1 MALLSTNHK
10 CTHPCLLLL
19 RGDSYGGVYW
29 RCCWVLGVRNPQ
41 LVASEVWSLRFQDK
55 LHNSDSLLFVLIPF
69 YVILLLI
76 IHLWCLYM
84 YETLSWHTYSYAF
97 GFVLKTGCDMTSQSN
112 QMSLL
117 SSFLFFFLTMVF
129 QDCRLVFYFCYINR
143 NLHYLVRFVQKKSS
157 HACCRIG
164 LRVDLYE
171 IGSGFHRFPQQT
183 LVQELLICPDWKILL
198 FRFSNETAIPEL
210 KSTFSAGWC

>member
-1 MALLSTNHK
+1 
-10 CTHPCLLLL
+10 
-19 RGDSYGGVYW
+19 
-29 RCCWVLGVRNPQ
+29 
-41 LVASEVWSLRFQDK
+41 
-55 LHNSDSLLFVLIPF
+55 
-69 YVILLLI
+69 
-76 IHLWCLYM
+76 
-84 YETLSWHTYSYAF
+84 
-97 GFVLKTGCDMTSQSN
+97 MTSQSN

-117 SSFLFFFLTMVF
+117 SSFLFFFLTMVL

-143 NLHYLVRFVQKKSS
+143 NSHYLVRFVQKKSS

-210 KSTFSAGWC
+210 KSTFCAGWCYQPGQKASPRDSSKRSYSIQSHVYYLGELVRKPCAR